1 VFALA
6 PFLRAFVEQFC
17 QIEKLPVSVI
27 TLEFAAEPDIA
38 FDQSHLNQIM
48 WNLCRNAVRHCRRES
63 GSIRIAVDMIG
74 GGDIVKLDVVDDG
87 PGVPPAV
94 RNQLFEPFF
103 TTANSGTG
111 LGLYIAREICAAND
125 ATLDYIETP
134 AGAQFTLQC
143 RGA

>member
-1 VFALA
+1 
-6 PFLRAFVEQFC
+6 
-17 QIEKLPVSVI
+17 
-27 TLEFAAEPDIA
+27 
-38 FDQSHLNQIM
+38 
-48 WNLCRNAVRHCRRES
+48 
-63 GSIRIAVDMIG
+63 MIG